1 MRATVCASHLP
12 SSVRLSRIHPSHTVI
27 AEWNARRKEA
37 KKASGTP
44 QNSVVGMEGTSKD
57 VVGIILARHVRVKL

>member
-1 MRATVCASHLP
+1 M
-12 SSVRLSRIHPSHTVI
+12 I

>member
-12 SSVRLSRIHPSHTVI
+12 ISVRLSRIHPSHTVI